1 MLIKKKNFTSTN
13 LLNLLIGYKV
23 TYINETKWNMMK
35 NKLDIQQYNE
45 DDLKLCY
52 FLGLS
57 CDKIK

>member
-1 MLIKKKNFTSTN
+1 MIIFL
-13 LLNLLIGYKV
+13 LLINFLLGYKV

-35 NKLDIQQYNE
+35 KKLDTRQYNE
-45 DDLKLCY
+45 DDIKLCY